1 MSWILDDQKLVQSI
15 GAGVSLVVRPG
26 ARLIPSFRFEN
37 TRVTNYKFWII
48 CMNKIKVLPISAMYL
63 QQTDLQSLKTLQNKS
78 IDLLLL
84 IRIVASGGQL

>member
-37 TRVTNYKFWII
+37 TRVTNFKF
-48 CMNKIKVLPISAMYL
+48 
-63 QQTDLQSLKTLQNKS
+63 
-78 IDLLLL
+78 
-84 IRIVASGGQL
+84 